1 MDIILIIILASILIA
16 TLSILYLNIK
26 SNIKK
31 EDENKA
37 DEIANLNAEIIKL
50 KDSLNTT
57 INTSLS
63 SMSSSFNNLSTGVTK
78 DMTAALTKVDEK
90 VAAFN
95 SQVENLNESQK
106 GINKI
111 LAGVKKYGTL
121 AEFSLGSLIKDLL
134 PSSQYL
140 SNVKMKEETS
150 ENVEF
155 AIKLQEGVLVPVD
168 SHFPVERFK
177 AIQDAHQE
185 DDKKAIADAR
195 TKLAKA
201 FKEKAKSINE
211 KYIVPPKTTDFAIVY
226 APTESLFLELAN
238 YQDPNTKELLSQE
251 LMKKYKVTVMGPNNL
266 SGYLQSLHMGFQTL
280 KVQKHATE
288 IYDHLKTIS
297 TRFTKHF
304 DGIVNLR
311 KKLEEAMTAVDKFGT
326 DARSIKRT
334 LENKKDPE
342 QIEKAIE
349 TYKNLYNATDITE
362 IGEMIDQGVRF
373 CFVNLPNSQIELI
386 EPLGDGSPIQNFL
399 DKNPKGGQHHI
410 CFEVKDIHE
419 AKIEMEEKG
428 ATVLNEPRIGA
439 HGTPIIFIHPKDSDG
454 VLIELMETP
463 KS

>member
-26 SNIKK
+26 SITKK
-31 EDENKA
+31 EDENRV
-37 DEIANLNAEIIKL
+37 DEINNLNAEIIKL

-134 PSSQYL
+134 PSSQYF

-201 FKEKAKSINE
+201 FKEKAKIINE

-251 LMKKYKVTVMGPNNL
+251 LMKKYKVTIMGPNNL

-334 LENKKDPE
+334 LENIKDPE

-349 TYKNLYNATDITE
+349 TENVEKFEDIPRQAKN
-362 IGEMIDQGVRF
+362 
-373 CFVNLPNSQIELI
+373 
-386 EPLGDGSPIQNFL
+386 
-399 DKNPKGGQHHI
+399 
-410 CFEVKDIHE
+410 
-419 AKIEMEEKG
+419 
-428 ATVLNEPRIGA
+428 
-439 HGTPIIFIHPKDSDG
+439 
-454 VLIELMETP
+454 
-463 KS
+463 

>member
-1 MDIILIIILASILIA
+1 MDTILIIILALILIA
-16 TLSILYLNIK
+16 TSAILYLNIK

-31 EDENKA
+31 EDENQESE
-37 DEIANLNAEIIKL
+37 EIANLNAEIVKL

-57 INTSLS
+57 INASLS

-311 KKLEEAMTAVDKFGT
+311 KKLEEAMTVVDKFGT

-334 LENKKDPE
+334 LENIKDPE

-349 TYKNLYNATDITE
+349 TENVEKFEDIPRQAKN
-362 IGEMIDQGVRF
+362 
-373 CFVNLPNSQIELI
+373 
-386 EPLGDGSPIQNFL
+386 
-399 DKNPKGGQHHI
+399 
-410 CFEVKDIHE
+410 
-419 AKIEMEEKG
+419 
-428 ATVLNEPRIGA
+428 
-439 HGTPIIFIHPKDSDG
+439 
-454 VLIELMETP
+454 
-463 KS
+463 

>member
-1 MDIILIIILASILIA
+1 MDTILIIILALILIA
-16 TLSILYLNIK
+16 TSAILYLNIK

-31 EDENKA
+31 EDENQESE
-37 DEIANLNAEIIKL
+37 EIANLNAEIVKL

-134 PSSQYL
+134 PSSQYF
-140 SNVKMKEETS
+140 SNVKMKEETG

-195 TKLAKA
+195 TKLSKA
-201 FKEKAKSINE
+201 FKEKAKSVNE

-226 APTESLFLELAN
+226 APTESLFLEVAN
-238 YQDPNTKELLSQE
+238 YQDPNTKELLTQE
-251 LMKKYKVTVMGPNNL
+251 LMKKYKVTIMGPNNL

-304 DGIVNLR
+304 DGIINLR

-334 LENKKDPE
+334 LENIKDPE

-349 TYKNLYNATDITE
+349 TENVEKFEDIPRQAKN
-362 IGEMIDQGVRF
+362 
-373 CFVNLPNSQIELI
+373 
-386 EPLGDGSPIQNFL
+386 
-399 DKNPKGGQHHI
+399 
-410 CFEVKDIHE
+410 
-419 AKIEMEEKG
+419 
-428 ATVLNEPRIGA
+428 
-439 HGTPIIFIHPKDSDG
+439 
-454 VLIELMETP
+454 
-463 KS
+463 